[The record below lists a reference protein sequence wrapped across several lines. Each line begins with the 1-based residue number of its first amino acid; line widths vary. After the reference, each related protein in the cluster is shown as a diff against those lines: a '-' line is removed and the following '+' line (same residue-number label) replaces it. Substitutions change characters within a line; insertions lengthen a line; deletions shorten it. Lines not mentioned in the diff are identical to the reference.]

1 MTPRVNRGFTL
12 PELLIVVTVA
22 GVMLAAG
29 VPSFVEFIKNQ
40 RVKSASFDL
49 FSSLIVA
56 RSEAITRNTNVTITP
71 SSTSNW
77 GNGWTITYVDS
88 TSGSTVM
95 LREQAAFSNI
105 TISGPTSVV
114 YRASGRLTTTTT
126 TMPQF
131 QLTASGA
138 TVTTR
143 CINVDLS
150 GRPVT
155 KAAAC

>member
-1 MTPRVNRGFTL
+1 MGLRVSRGFTL
-12 PELLIVVTVA
+12 PELLIVITVA

-29 VPSFVEFIKNQ
+29 VPSFVTLIKSQ

-49 FSSLIVA
+49 FSSLVVA
-56 RSEAITRNTNVTITP
+56 RSEAITRNTNVTVTP

-77 GNGWTITYVDS
+77 ANGWTITYVDS
-88 TSGSTVM
+88 TSGTTVTV
-95 LREQAAFSNI
+95 REQAAFPNI
-105 TISGPTSVV
+105 TITGPTSVV
-114 YRASGRLTTTTT
+114 YRASGRLSTATTST
-126 TMPQF
+126 PQF
-131 QLTASGA
+131 QLTATGSTDA
-138 TVTTR
+138 TR

>member
-1 MTPRVNRGFTL
+1 MSLRVNRGFTL
-12 PELLIVVTVA
+12 PELLIVITVA

-40 RVKSASFDL
+40 RVKTASFDL
-49 FSSLIVA
+49 FSSLVVA
-56 RSEAITRNTNVTITP
+56 RSEAITRNTSVTITP
-71 SSTSNW
+71 SSTTNW
-77 GNGWTITYVDS
+77 ANGWTITYVDA
-88 TSGSTVM
+88 TSSSTVTV
-95 LREQAAFSNI
+95 REQAAMPNI
-105 TISGPTSVV
+105 TITGPTSVV
-114 YRASGRLTTTTT
+114 YRGSGRLTNATT
-126 TMPQF
+126 PQF
-131 QLTASGA
+131 QLTATGS